1 MQGPRVPSWKKVILL
16 TSWDSQLSYIY
27 YKITGS
33 FLVQSKVLGG
43 QFIGDLEKSYNIIE
57 KTIRLGLSN
66 DKSII
71 YFHSDISTTL
81 NGLCDTMAG

>member
-1 MQGPRVPSWKKVILL
+1 M
-16 TSWDSQLSYIY
+16 
-27 YKITGS
+27 
-33 FLVQSKVLGG
+33 LGG